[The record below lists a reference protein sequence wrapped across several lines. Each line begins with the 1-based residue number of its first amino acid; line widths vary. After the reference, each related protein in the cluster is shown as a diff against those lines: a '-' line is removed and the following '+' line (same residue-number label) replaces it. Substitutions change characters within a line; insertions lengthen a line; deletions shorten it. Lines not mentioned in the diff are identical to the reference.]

1 MAIITAPAA
10 TGGTPAV
17 SDTYYY
23 DLFQGTWNP
32 TTNQVSWKYPNNGT
46 WAIKTDKA
54 TFSPDDPFTDTSK
67 PDTFIFRSTFPA
79 NTSYNEYD
87 DPMTWT
93 WPGVKPLW
101 PEFQAFDV
109 VKDSSGNYTGNYLI
123 EFADFTRTGIT
134 VANPLGSGTNPRGVV
149 IEGLG
154 LDSEDVI
161 RFEDYKSYR

>member
-1 MAIITAPAA
+1 
-10 TGGTPAV
+10 
-17 SDTYYY
+17 
-23 DLFQGTWNP
+23 
-32 TTNQVSWKYPNNGT
+32 
-46 WAIKTDKA
+46 
-54 TFSPDDPFTDTSK
+54 
-67 PDTFIFRSTFPA
+67 
-79 NTSYNEYD
+79 
-87 DPMTWT
+87 MTWT

>member
-1 MAIITAPAA
+1 
-10 TGGTPAV
+10 
-17 SDTYYY
+17 
-23 DLFQGTWNP
+23 
-32 TTNQVSWKYPNNGT
+32 
-46 WAIKTDKA
+46 
-54 TFSPDDPFTDTSK
+54 
-67 PDTFIFRSTFPA
+67 
-79 NTSYNEYD
+79 
-87 DPMTWT
+87 MTWT
-93 WPGVKPLW
+93 WPGVKLLW